1 MPDVLAD
8 IWDQILRCVKR
19 SQSELWR
26 SWFEQIEPVGLQGG
40 MLRASV
46 DNRAEQ
52 QYLERTCAGAFC
64 EAAQQVTGHLI
75 SVEFVCE
82 DGEELGPAGPDV
94 AEVIRDEDMLYLS
107 PDYTFDHFV
116 VGPCNR
122 LAHAACVAIS
132 ESPGEAYNPLFIHG
146 AVGLGKTHLL
156 QAACQA
162 LLRRRGQGAQIA
174 YLSCETFVNHFIHAV
189 EQGKLHDFRYR
200 YRHVDML
207 VIDDVQF
214 LSERERSQ
222 EEFFHTFNTLYQ
234 SRKQIVLS
242 ADCSPAEIPKLEARL
257 VSRFQQGLVAR
268 IDQPDYETRM
278 AIVHKKAQLRSIKP
292 PEEVIGLIA
301 RKIESNTRELEGALT
316 KIHGLAMLEGGE
328 ITIELARQALGE
340 EPVTNH
346 HRVTMSLIIEAVT
359 GHFGVRLSDLQGKRR
374 SRSIAFPRQVCM
386 YLARDL
392 TNHSLE
398 EIGGHFGGRDHT
410 TVLHAYRT
418 IDRLIDTD
426 EGVRETV
433 NELVGGLTQRRQ
445 MVS

>member
-8 IWDQILRCVKR
+8 IWDQILRCVQKG
-19 SQSELWR
+19 QPQLWR
-26 SWFEQIEPVGLQGG
+26 SWFEQVEPIALQNGT
-40 MLRASV
+40 LRASV
-46 DNRAEQ
+46 TARAEQ
-52 QYLERTCAGAFC
+52 QYLERHCSRAFRD
-64 EAAQQVTGHLI
+64 AAQQVTGHLI
-75 SVEFVCE
+75 SVEFLCDE
-82 DGEELGPAGPDV
+82 NQTDPH
-94 AEVIRDEDMLYLS
+94 AETSSVREEDMLYLS

-122 LAHAACVAIS
+122 LAHAACIAIS

-156 QAACQA
+156 QAACQS
-162 LLRRRGQGAQIA
+162 LLRRRAGHAQIA

-189 EQGKLHDFRYR
+189 EQGKIQDFRYR
-200 YRHVDML
+200 YRHADCL

-214 LSERERSQ
+214 LSERESSQ

-234 SRKQIVLS
+234 ARKQIVLS

-268 IDQPDYETRM
+268 IDKPDYETRM
-278 AIVHKKAQLRSIKP
+278 AIIHKKAQLRGITP
-292 PEEVIGLIA
+292 PEEVISLIA
-301 RKIESNTRELEGALT
+301 RKIVSNTRELEGALT
-316 KIHGLAMLEGGE
+316 KIHGLALLEGGD
-328 ITIELARQALGE
+328 ITLDLARAALGE
-340 EPVTNH
+340 EPAAATQ
-346 HRVTMSLIIEAVT
+346 RVSMSQIIDAVID
-359 GHFGVRLSDLQGKRR
+359 HFGVRLSDLQGKRR

-418 IDRLIDTD
+418 IDRLVDTD
-426 EGVRETV
+426 ETIRLTV
-433 NELVGGLTQRRQ
+433 NELIGRITSREHITT
-445 MVS
+445 